1 MKNKLKTMAVIVAAT
16 VAPTL
21 ISTSSQAWNIYGYD
35 FGDTYIQNGYDW
47 GSGDSFS
54 CYTNKFGNTNITNC
68 Y

>member
-1 MKNKLKTMAVIVAAT
+1 MKNKLKTIATIVAAT

-35 FGDTYIQNGYDW
+35 FGNTYIQDFYDW
-47 GSGDSFS
+47 DTGDNFS
-54 CYTNKFGNTNITNC
+54 CYTSRLGNTDITNC